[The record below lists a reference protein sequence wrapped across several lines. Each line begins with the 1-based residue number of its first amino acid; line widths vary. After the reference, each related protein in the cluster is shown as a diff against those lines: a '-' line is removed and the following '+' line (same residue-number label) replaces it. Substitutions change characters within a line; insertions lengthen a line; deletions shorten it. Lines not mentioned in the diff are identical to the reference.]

1 LVPNTLWWQQECRL
15 ARGFPKLWADNGI
28 HSRRPATT
36 FQVRTES
43 GEPSRQPEVR
53 EGLATTVPVSQVGI
67 AYVGTR
73 IQEEAMVLKCIVPMV
88 MAASLLAGSAAM
100 ADAYRP
106 DEFLTLDLQKAVLSP
121 KPLGPE
127 AHFEPV
133 AVEARSDHAVAVV
146 PAATQPDVP
155 RTVATARVRVA
166 KSIAKPV
173 ATARGAARTRLA
185 HRRGNPLDAQAMDTR
200 SQPHIQTWPCKPGS
214 GGICAWK

>member
-1 LVPNTLWWQQECRL
+1 
-15 ARGFPKLWADNGI
+15 
-28 HSRRPATT
+28 
-36 FQVRTES
+36 
-43 GEPSRQPEVR
+43 
-53 EGLATTVPVSQVGI
+53 VSQVGI

-106 DEFLTLDLQKAVLSP
+106 DEFLTLDLQTAVLSP

-133 AVEARSDHAVAVV
+133 AVEARSDHAAAAV
-146 PAATQPDVP
+146 PAAAQPDVP
-155 RTVATARVRVA
+155 RSVATARVHVDKSIVRSTTG
-166 KSIAKPV
+166 SIAKPV

-185 HRRGNPLDAQAMDTR
+185 HRRGSPLDAQAMDTR
-200 SQPHIQTWPCKPGS
+200 TKPHIQPHIQAWPCKPGS